1 MHFFKPSQS
10 ACEPCNRWFRSWI
23 FVKVTLYF
31 KSYKH
36 FYLMGMDV
44 LVEKRV
50 GVCYLWLSDAF
61 PSLIL
66 SLLFSTLDLL
76 LMLYEHLAV
85 ALIL

>member
-1 MHFFKPSQS
+1 
-10 ACEPCNRWFRSWI
+10 
-23 FVKVTLYF
+23 
-31 KSYKH
+31 
-36 FYLMGMDV
+36 MGMDV
-44 LVEKRV
+44 LVEKRA

-66 SLLFSTLDLL
+66 SLLFSTFDLL